1 MQTLDWYFDF
11 VSPYAYL
18 QHAVFPALPD
28 GVEVRRKPVLLAAL
42 LNRAGTL
49 GPAEIPGKREFTYR
63 QVLWLAD
70 RHRVPIRIPP
80 RHPFNPL
87 AVLRLAIALEA
98 SPAIVRRIFDFIWAE
113 GRDPSDPTEFDA
125 LAQVLKVVDAQSLI
139 ADPAVKARLRRNTDE
154 AIAAGAW
161 GVPTFVVD
169 GLCFWGFDAGD
180 MLLDYLAVPS
190 RFSTGEYV
198 RIASLP
204 AIVRKVRGPTP

>member
-18 QHAVFPALPD
+18 QHTVFPALPE
-28 GVEVRRKPVLLAAL
+28 GVEVRRKPVLFGAL

-70 RHRVPIRIPP
+70 RHRVPIRLPP

-87 AVLRLAIALEA
+87 SALRLAVALDV
-98 SPAIVRRIFDFIWAE
+98 SPGVVRRIFQFIWAE
-113 GRDPSDPTEFDA
+113 GRDPSDPTELDA
-125 LAQVLKVVDAQSLI
+125 LARALDVVDARSLI

-154 AIAAGAW
+154 AIAAGVW

-180 MLLDYLAVPS
+180 MLLDHLSAPS
-190 RFSTGEYV
+190 RFSTGEYA

-204 AIVRKVRGPTP
+204 AIARKVREPTS

>member
-28 GVEVRRKPVLLAAL
+28 GVEVRRKPVLFGAL
-42 LNRAGTL
+42 LNRVGTL

-70 RHRVPIRIPP
+70 RHRVPIRLPP

-87 AVLRLAIALEA
+87 SALRLAVALDA
-98 SPAIVRRIFDFIWAE
+98 SPGVVRRIFEFIWAE
-113 GRDPSDPTEFDA
+113 GRDPSDLTEFDA
-125 LAQVLKVVDAQSLI
+125 LAQALDVVDARSLI

-169 GLCFWGFDAGD
+169 GICFWGFDAGD
-180 MLLDYLAVPS
+180 MLLDHLSAPS
-190 RFSTGEYV
+190 RFSTGEYA

-204 AIVRKVRGPTP
+204 ALARNAHEPTP

>member
-18 QHAVFPALPD
+18 QHAAFPALPD

-49 GPAEIPGKREFTYR
+49 GPAEIPGKREFAYR

-70 RHRVPIRIPP
+70 RHRVPIRLPP

-87 AVLRLAIALEA
+87 SVLRLAVALEA
-98 SPAIVRRIFDFIWAE
+98 SPAVVRRIFDFIWAE

-125 LAQVLKVVDAQSLI
+125 LAQALQVVDAQSLI

-169 GLCFWGFDAGD
+169 RLCFWGFDAGD
-180 MLLDYLAVPS
+180 MLLDHLAVPS
-190 RFSTGEYV
+190 RFSTGEYA

-204 AIVRKVRGPTP
+204 AIVRNARGRTP

>member
-18 QHAVFPALPD
+18 QNAVFPALPD

-125 LAQVLKVVDAQSLI
+125 LAQALKVVDAQSLI

-190 RFSTGEYV
+190 RFSTGAYA
-198 RIASLP
+198 RIASVP
-204 AIVRKVRGPTP
+204 AIVRNTRGPTP

>member
-28 GVEVRRKPVLLAAL
+28 GVEARRKPVLFGAL

-70 RHRVPIRIPP
+70 RHRVPIRLPP

-87 AVLRLAIALEA
+87 SALRLAVALDV
-98 SPAIVRRIFDFIWAE
+98 SPRVVRRIFEFIWAE
-113 GRDPSDPTEFDA
+113 GRDPSDPAEFDA
-125 LAQVLKVVDAQSLI
+125 LAQALDVVDARSLI

-154 AIAAGAW
+154 AIAAGVW

-180 MLLDYLAVPS
+180 MLLDHLSAPS
-190 RFSTGEYV
+190 RFSTGEYA

-204 AIVRKVRGPTP
+204 AIARNVREPTS

>member
-18 QHAVFPALPD
+18 QHAVFPALPEGAD
-28 GVEVRRKPVLLAAL
+28 VRRKPVLFGAL
-42 LNRAGTL
+42 LNRVGTL

-70 RHRVPIRIPP
+70 RHRVPIRLPP

-87 AVLRLAIALEA
+87 SALRLAVALDA
-98 SPAIVRRIFDFIWAE
+98 SPGVVRRIFEFIWAE
-113 GRDPSDPTEFDA
+113 GRDPSDLTEFDA
-125 LAQVLKVVDAQSLI
+125 LAKALEVVDARSLI

-180 MLLDYLAVPS
+180 MLLDHLSAPS
-190 RFSTGEYV
+190 RFSTGEYA

-204 AIVRKVRGPTP
+204 ALARNIREPTS